1 MNNMLEANMENK
13 AMHQPH
19 SSQESDDSSKQGFDK
34 QQIIDTIYSHYGKPE
49 KIIEEKFNLYTSYVT
64 RSGQEVPAWNKVG
77 WQRGRFSV
85 YVLREKKPTDS
96 FERIEIPK
104 EGEGSWFFHTDG
116 KEIKTFINGKKDAT
130 LEILRKS

>member
-1 MNNMLEANMENK
+1 MNNTLEANMESK
-13 AMHQPH
+13 SVHQPH
-19 SSQESDDSSKQGFDK
+19 NSKESNDSSKQDFNK

-64 RSGQEVPAWNKVG
+64 RSGQEVPAWNKEG

-85 YVLREKKPTDS
+85 YVLREKRPTDS

>member
-1 MNNMLEANMENK
+1 MNDILEANMENQSV
-13 AMHQPH
+13 HQPH
-19 SSQESDDSSKQGFDK
+19 DNQEPSKQEIISFYK

-49 KIIEEKFNLYTSYVT
+49 KIIEEKFNLYTKYVT
-64 RSGQEVPAWNKVG
+64 RSGQEVPAWNKDG

-85 YVLREKKPTDS
+85 YVLRETKPTDS
-96 FERIEIPK
+96 FERIKIPK

-116 KEIKTFINGKKDAT
+116 KHIKTFINGKKDAT